1 VSLQVGEARAGV
13 VTAVAVGIDAV
24 TCSHPVRVAIDG
36 PDAAGKTTLADEL
49 AVVLRARGREVI
61 RASIDGFHRPRSQ
74 RHRQGPESPCGYY
87 EDSFDQER
95 LLAELLHPLGDA
107 GSRLYRTRIFDYRA
121 DAPVRAEPMRA
132 SADAILLFDGVFL
145 LRPELAG
152 AWDHRIFVTVSPREV
167 IRRARGRDA
176 ELFGS
181 PGEAERR
188 YKARYLPAQQHY
200 LQTIHPDQLAD
211 VVLENNDP
219 AHPTLLARN

>member
-132 SADAILLFDGVFL
+132 SADAIPP
-145 LRPELAG
+145 LRRCVPPSARAGWRLGSPHLRHRLA
-152 AWDHRIFVTVSPREV
+152 PRGHPPRPRPRRGV
-167 IRRARGRDA
+167 IRIAWRG
-176 ELFGS
+176 
-181 PGEAERR
+181 
-188 YKARYLPAQQHY
+188 
-200 LQTIHPDQLAD
+200 
-211 VVLENNDP
+211 
-219 AHPTLLARN
+219 